1 MEQKYEIVRLL
12 RDLSTGKRR
21 LYKTGLCHEL
31 QHNIDYDSLIGIWM
45 WECTKRWPGAADTAS
60 DGYVVKHPTLTPW
73 KSYHRFSSNGWLM
86 NGRSPYGMER
96 RKLAKYLADELEKT
110 DEV

>member
-21 LYKTGLCHEL
+21 LYKTGLCHYL
-31 QHNIDYDSLIGIWM
+31 QHNIDYDSPIGIWLRK
-45 WECTKRWPGAADTAS
+45 CTRHWPGAVATAS
-60 DGYVVKHPTLTPW
+60 DGYLIKHPTMTPVTAYLT
-73 KSYHRFSSNGWLM
+73 FSINGWLM